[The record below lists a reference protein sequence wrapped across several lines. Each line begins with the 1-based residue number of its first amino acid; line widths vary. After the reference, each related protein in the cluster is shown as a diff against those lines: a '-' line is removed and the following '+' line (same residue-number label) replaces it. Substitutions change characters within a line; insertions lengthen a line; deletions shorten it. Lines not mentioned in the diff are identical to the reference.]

1 MGAKSVV
8 VGLVGPLASGKSVVA
23 RELGDLGAVVFT
35 ADGVN
40 RDLLAPDQ
48 PLLRKVVEAFGP
60 EYVRADGCLDRAALG
75 RRIFEDEADRTALE
89 AMVHPAMTEELARRV
104 AQARAAGAPF
114 VVVEAAVLHK
124 MGAAG
129 LIDVVVKVTA
139 SREERK
145 RRLIE
150 RDGLSVE
157 EAERRLAVH
166 EKLGLEDVPAEYVI
180 DTTEGIE
187 ATRKQVRELWWKLLP
202 GDN

>member
-23 RELGDLGAVVFT
+23 HELGDLGAEVFT
-35 ADGVN
+35 ADEVN

-60 EYVRADGCLDRAALG
+60 GYLRPDGSLDRAALG

-89 AMVHPAMTEELARRV
+89 AIVHPAMTEELARRV
-104 AQARAAGAPF
+104 ARARAAGAPF

-129 LIDVVVKVTA
+129 LVDVVVRVTA
-139 SREERK
+139 SREERL
-145 RRLIE
+145 RRLID

-166 EKLGLEDVPAEYVI
+166 ERLGLDDVPAEHVI
-180 DTTEGIE
+180 DTTEGLE
-187 ATRKQVRELWWKLLP
+187 ATRKQVRELWEKLLS